1 MSIQGYT
8 VKSWF
13 IIIAVLCGTSLS
25 YAVSYNAFDV
35 LYTGTRNDFS
45 GRVGYTFRAEQTFDI
60 HALGR
65 SVNTAANGGVLQA
78 AHTIELFEVSS
89 QNLLATVTI
98 TSSSAKDTLGYAF
111 KMLSSPVTLTSGLEY
126 MIVSD
131 ETSDDGDPWL
141 DSSYVSGYRDD
152 LMTILGCQWW
162 GNHAGNPMPDPYY
175 TSCPGNVFVPPT
187 FYTDIP
193 DPTPPQLSIEDFSF
207 TSSFDSTGPLWA
219 RAVYPPDAV
228 NLPLMVVQ
236 HGYGSTRDAV
246 MYSAERM
253 ALNGF
258 FCLAVDVRGWDGSAG
273 AHDDGGVE
281 IMDIYD
287 AIEEAR
293 QLYPTEVDPN
303 LVSIIGY
310 SNGGGNVFFSTVR
323 FPFLFRASMALF
335 GVVDYGQWIALTDA
349 WDADV
354 IAAVGG
360 TPTQVPDKY
369 FVRRS
374 EEAASNLS
382 GTHFHIAYDEAEWMC
397 PPVMD
402 QEFAAAVPSAQ
413 QENLFVHIS
422 QATDPDRWTHAHNTT
437 GHLNAIEDLFMADI
451 HDNNLQ
457 TPIMPNSASLV
468 VLGFIVTPKFS
479 CFLGNGDDAA
489 ATVDYDIQGDQATF
503 NFSPL
508 TSDSMVTG
516 TITLT
521 PDIADHDTHVYI
533 DSVKT
538 TVIPQ
543 GEKLEITFPITSS
556 VHVNSAVFGI
566 DDLIAMAS
574 AWLSDDPQWDTAP
587 TLDGDGTVNLSDFAD
602 FSSHWQP

>member
-1 MSIQGYT
+1 
-8 VKSWF
+8 
-13 IIIAVLCGTSLS
+13 
-25 YAVSYNAFDV
+25 
-35 LYTGTRNDFS
+35 
-45 GRVGYTFRAEQTFDI
+45 
-60 HALGR
+60 
-65 SVNTAANGGVLQA
+65 
-78 AHTIELFEVSS
+78 
-89 QNLLATVTI
+89 
-98 TSSSAKDTLGYAF
+98 
-111 KMLSSPVTLTSGLEY
+111 
-126 MIVSD
+126 
-131 ETSDDGDPWL
+131 
-141 DSSYVSGYRDD
+141 
-152 LMTILGCQWW
+152 
-162 GNHAGNPMPDPYY
+162 
-175 TSCPGNVFVPPT
+175 
-187 FYTDIP
+187 
-193 DPTPPQLSIEDFSF
+193 
-207 TSSFDSTGPLWA
+207 
-219 RAVYPPDAV
+219 
-228 NLPLMVVQ
+228 
-236 HGYGSTRDAV
+236 
-246 MYSAERM
+246 
-253 ALNGF
+253 
-258 FCLAVDVRGWDGSAG
+258 
-273 AHDDGGVE
+273 
-281 IMDIYD
+281 
-287 AIEEAR
+287 
-293 QLYPTEVDPN
+293 
-303 LVSIIGY
+303 
-310 SNGGGNVFFSTVR
+310 
-323 FPFLFRASMALF
+323 
-335 GVVDYGQWIALTDA
+335 VVDYGQWIALTDA

-413 QENLFVHIS
+413 QENLFIHIS

-489 ATVDYDIQGDQATF
+489 ATVDYDIQGDRATF

-508 TSDSMVTG
+508 TSDSTVTG
-516 TITLT
+516 TITLN
-521 PDIADHDTHVYI
+521 PEIADHDAHVYI
-533 DSVKT
+533 DGVKT
-538 TVIPQ
+538 AVIPQ
-543 GEKLEITFPITSS
+543 GEKLEINFPITSS
-556 VHVNSAVFGI
+556 VHVNSAAFGS